1 MKSNL
6 ALTREV
12 QKLEMMDIERSLRA
26 NNGVRSRAVRSL
38 GITERILGYKMKI
51 YKISLESNPKR

>member
-51 YKISLESNPKR
+51 YKISLE